1 MKKKFII
8 FYLIIILIVTIGLS
22 QSLVDIA
29 KRERERRKK
38 IKKKVPVITNETVG
52 KIKKGKGYGF
62 IIGKSSGDGSFSNSE
77 YSEIPE
83 KQKYEEWGK
92 KYKRLMAEIKAAEE
106 LFRKEKKELDD
117 LIFRFKITNNPNEKF
132 ALPHEISKKEKEV
145 AKLNERVKKLKKDLE
160 NFKERAR
167 REGIP
172 PGYLR

>member
-1 MKKKFII
+1 MKNNFFVFFII
-8 FYLIIILIVTIGLS
+8 GLLIISFGFS

-29 KRERERRKK
+29 KKERERRKK
-38 IKKKVPVITNETVG
+38 IKKSIPIITNETVG
-52 KIKKGKGYGF
+52 KIKKEKGYGF
-62 IIGKSSGDGSFSNSE
+62 IIGTASTISNSSE
-77 YSEIPE
+77 YPEIPE

-92 KYKRLMAEIKAAEE
+92 KYKKLVADIKAAEE
-106 LFRKEKKELDD
+106 LFRKKKKELDD

-145 AKLNERVKKLKKDLE
+145 AKLNEKVKKLKKDLE
-160 NFKERAR
+160 DFKEKAR